1 MGNFPH
7 RLNKKSLENCF
18 SEITYQTI
26 EGKKKNIYS
35 ETTFSHLQ
43 KSLNFWEW
51 GIFKKEKKPYF
62 FFFDPLHSFFFY
74 TLVAFY
80 WKKKKSRKFEC
91 ASIFVKCWITYLFQ
105 FRSHLLD
112 DKDHRK
118 QKAQASWECPT
129 TSERLGEFPISL
141 LHIWSR
147 RERGL
152 GPTWQWK
159 WFPLASSEKVS
170 LVSYWS
176 NYILQDF
183 HSLFFYFY
191 LSVGFQLS
199 PGSSF

>member
-118 QKAQASWECPT
+118 QKAQASWRMP
-129 TSERLGEFPISL
+129 
-141 LHIWSR
+141 
-147 RERGL
+147 
-152 GPTWQWK
+152 
-159 WFPLASSEKVS
+159 
-170 LVSYWS
+170 
-176 NYILQDF
+176 NYIWKIGWVP
-183 HSLFFYFY
+183 Y
-191 LSVGFQLS
+191 LLITHMESQGKGLRPNLTMKVI
-199 PGSSF
+199 SSGIIWKS

>member
-26 EGKKKNIYS
+26 EGKKKTYILKQLFHICKKASTS
-35 ETTFSHLQ
+35 ENGGSLKKKRSHT
-43 KSLNFWEW
+43 
-51 GIFKKEKKPYF
+51 F
-62 FFFDPLHSFFFY
+62 FFLIPFTHFFFY